1 MTLYV
6 ETDGLT
12 AAERMVRSAADD
24 VIAARN
30 HFEDNGKI
38 VWILDGII
46 NIVQDESNRIRWSVL
61 AFLNNAGQNALPAA
75 ADAITDAR
83 NYYARTD
90 QAGAEKIDAT
100 MPGVNVAAES
110 KDAPAPQPGPNNR
123 DLIPLHDVREPR
135 GRLGHVSFDDSAY
148 GLDYQPKWHDMISPA
163 ASLRTAIYEV
173 TELASKIGMCDRA
186 YDPYEVV
193 LKPICGDWAGMARL
207 GHVLN
212 QLEWCLRDVATNLA
226 WTAQGIRSVW
236 MGNAGDAASA
246 YFFKMAKTL
255 DTSAST
261 LDGLGKMYSE
271 AARGAFDL
279 AETIGS
285 LLSGIADAAIFAAAA
300 GATAGGSAATGI
312 GLPLAALAAIGG
324 AAEVARVVHDVI
336 QIIDY
341 VAKFDTLTSTLK
353 SSLQHF
359 GEVDGE
365 FPVPELPPVPPVP
378 R

>member
-1 MTLYV
+1 MTVYV
-6 ETDGLT
+6 EADGLT
-12 AAERMVRSAADD
+12 AAERMVENAADD

-30 HFEDNGKI
+30 HFEENGKI
-38 VWILDGII
+38 FWILDGII
-46 NIVQDESNRIRWSVL
+46 NIVQDEGNRIRWSVL
-61 AFLNNAGQNALPAA
+61 AFLNNVGQNALPAA
-75 ADAITDAR
+75 ADAITASR
-83 NYYARTD
+83 NYYAHTD

-110 KDAPAPQPGPNNR
+110 KDVPAPQPGPSNR
-123 DLIPLHDVREPR
+123 DLVPLHDVREPR
-135 GRLGHVSFDDSAY
+135 GRLGPVSFDDSAY

-163 ASLRTAIYEV
+163 ATLRTAIYDV
-173 TELASKIGMCDRA
+173 TALASKIGMCDRA

-212 QLEWCLRDVATNLA
+212 QLEWCLRDVAYNLA

-246 YFFKMAKTL
+246 YFYKMAKTL

-261 LDGLGKMYSE
+261 LDGLGTMFSE
-271 AARGAFDL
+271 AARGAFEL
-279 AETIGS
+279 ADTIGS

-324 AAEVARVVHDVI
+324 AVEVGRVVHG
-336 QIIDY
+336 IIEIVDY
-341 VAKFDTLTSTLK
+341 VAKFDTMTSTLK

-365 FPVPELPPVPPVP
+365 FPVPEIPPVPPVP

>member
-12 AAERMVRSAADD
+12 AAEAMVQRAADD
-24 VIAARN
+24 VIAARD
-30 HFEDNGKI
+30 HFDQNGKI
-38 VWILDGII
+38 AWILDGII
-46 NIVQDESNRIRWSVL
+46 NIVEDDNNRIRWSLL
-61 AFLNNAGQNALPAA
+61 AFLNNLGQNALPAA
-75 ADAITDAR
+75 GEAITDAR

-90 QAGAEKIDAT
+90 RAGAEKIDAT
-100 MPGVNVAAES
+100 MPGVDVAAES
-110 KDAPAPQPGPNNR
+110 RDVPAPQPGPSNR
-123 DLIPLHDVREPR
+123 DMIPLHDVREPR
-135 GRLGHVSFDDSAY
+135 GRLNHVAFDDSAY

-163 ASLRTAIYEV
+163 AALRTAFYEV
-173 TELASKIGMCDRA
+173 TALGAKIGLCDRA

-207 GHVLN
+207 GSVLN
-212 QLEWCLRDVATNLA
+212 QLEWCLRDVAINLA

-236 MGNAGDAASA
+236 TGNAGDAASA
-246 YFFKMAKTL
+246 YFFKMAKAL

-271 AARGAFDL
+271 AARGAFEL
-279 AETIGS
+279 ADTIGS

-324 AAEVARVVHDVI
+324 AVEVNRVVQGMVEI
-336 QIIDY
+336 VEY

-353 SSLQHF
+353 SSMGHF

-365 FPVPELPPVPPVP
+365 FPVPTLPSVPPVP

>member
-1 MTLYV
+1 MTFYV
-6 ETDGLT
+6 EADGLT
-12 AAERMVRSAADD
+12 AAERMVERAADD

-30 HFEDNGKI
+30 HFEENGKI
-38 VWILDGII
+38 FWILDGII

-61 AFLNNAGQNALPAA
+61 AFLNNVGQNALPAA
-75 ADAITDAR
+75 ADAITDSR

-110 KDAPAPQPGPNNR
+110 KDAPAPQPGPGNR
-123 DLIPLHDVREPR
+123 DLVPLHDVREPR
-135 GRLGHVSFDDSAY
+135 GRLDHVPFDDSAY

-173 TELASKIGMCDRA
+173 TALASKIGMCDRA

-207 GHVLN
+207 GHVMN
-212 QLEWCLRDVATNLA
+212 QLEWCLRDVATNLG
-226 WTAQGIRSVW
+226 WTGQGILSVW

-246 YFFKMAKTL
+246 YFFTMAKTL
-255 DTSAST
+255 DTTAST
-261 LDGLGKMYSE
+261 LDGLGQMYRD
-271 AARGAFDL
+271 AARGAFEL
-279 AETIGS
+279 ADTIGS

-300 GATAGGSAATGI
+300 GATAGGSAATGF
-312 GLPLAALAAIGG
+312 GLPPAALAAIGG
-324 AAEVARVVHDVI
+324 AAEVARVVRLVL

-341 VAKFDTLTSTLK
+341 VAKFDALASTLK

-359 GEVDGE
+359 GEVGGE
-365 FPVPELPPVPPVP
+365 FPVPEIPPVPPVP